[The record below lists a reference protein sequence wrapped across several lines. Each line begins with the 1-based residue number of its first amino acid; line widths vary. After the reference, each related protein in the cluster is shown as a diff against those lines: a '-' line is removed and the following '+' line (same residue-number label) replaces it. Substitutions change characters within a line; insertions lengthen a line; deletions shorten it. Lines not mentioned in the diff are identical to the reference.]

1 MAKVTKFQVYR
12 NLTMAMSR
20 IEHIE
25 DALKV
30 MKSELKSAIDDLN
43 ALEVSEERN
52 E

>member
-30 MKSELKSAIDDLN
+30 MKSELQSAIDDLN
-43 ALEVSEERN
+43 ALEVSEKKE
-52 E
+52 